1 MPERTTTREQWEE
14 IADEFDRI
22 LSQRGIPFSDAC
34 LEMGYGRKQYHRLSR
49 NLKSAK
55 RSRPHSQKIIN
66 TIQEWNE
73 RHSVNG
79 KTKSLRRSN
88 KPKRK

>member
-1 MPERTTTREQWEE
+1 MPERTTTREQWDE
-14 IADEFDRI
+14 IADQFAII
-22 LSQRGIPFSDAC
+22 LEKRGIPFSDAC

-73 RHSVNG
+73 IHSVNG
-79 KTKSLRRSN
+79 KKPLRRSN